1 MDNQQIKNLKSV
13 WLILR
18 KIKKYLSINWI
29 SVGIRQM
36 INAYIK
42 IKIKT
47 KTIFNI
53 QTIILITL
61 HQIFPNF
68 KINKIMEINLIFK
81 LFNKNQILYFMLRN
95 LINIRTKRKSSKLK
109 KTNKFQKSTNTKM
122 PKNKVIK
129 KQLKKVCT
137 VVIYQIGL

>member
-1 MDNQQIKNLKSV
+1 
-13 WLILR
+13 
-18 KIKKYLSINWI
+18 
-29 SVGIRQM
+29 M